1 MLSKKVLSSFLSLGI
16 ASLCIN
22 PALAKE
28 RISYDTVPII
38 KSVESDTGNLD
49 VAAVSM
55 DDLLHDKELLQAFQS
70 MVEDEKPIYVYGDK
84 LDLHKLDN
92 FFELG
97 LSENAKG
104 IDEYQVIAIKKKGE
118 RFKLDYAKVDII
130 SDDKNTY
137 NRSSALNNKFLKEI
151 LQEQYQK
158 RNKDVKLSPYE
169 LNDFAAIGDDTFTSY
184 VKDKDGNK
192 ISEMYVSYDAYRD
205 IKSKNSK
212 SDYFYV
218 DNIIQLDTVK
228 GSAMNDSFEFKAF
241 QTGKNVLKKFSPDT
255 DKDSSSFTVSLPWG
269 ISWSFE
275 TGGKI
280 SLTVD
285 GNYSDGDVK
294 WNVKTP
300 WNKLS
305 LPDKVS
311 IQPGIAI
318 SAPKSDKWFELNQ
331 YLTANVIYKGNMYK
345 HSMRVYVDER
355 KQ

>member
-38 KSVESDTGNLD
+38 KSIESDTGNLD

-92 FFELG
+92 FFGFG

-137 NRSSALNNKFLKEI
+137 NRSSALNNKFLEEI

-158 RNKDVKLSPYE
+158 RNKDVKLYPYE

-192 ISEMYVSYDAYRD
+192 ISEMYVSYDAYQD

-241 QTGKNVLKKFSPDT
+241 QTGKNVLKKF
-255 DKDSSSFTVSLPWG
+255 
-269 ISWSFE
+269 
-275 TGGKI
+275 
-280 SLTVD
+280 
-285 GNYSDGDVK
+285 
-294 WNVKTP
+294 
-300 WNKLS
+300 
-305 LPDKVS
+305 
-311 IQPGIAI
+311 
-318 SAPKSDKWFELNQ
+318 
-331 YLTANVIYKGNMYK
+331 
-345 HSMRVYVDER
+345 
-355 KQ
+355 